1 MRRRVPE
8 LAALPVGALVGLV
21 SLETAGL
28 AMLLLIPAG
37 VVLKQRRAARIPL
50 LMVTFAVGY
59 LLAIGFFALRTSGI
73 LNGDGVDWG
82 VAALLR
88 EPGGRR
94 RRVVDRWHGHQRPC
108 STSRRAGREL
118 IEPNHQRVVVLPVSY
133 LGTPAV
139 KRLG

>member
-1 MRRRVPE
+1 VKRRVPE
-8 LAALPVGALVGLV
+8 LAALSVGALVGLV

-37 VVLKQRRAARIPL
+37 VVLKQRRAARIPF

-82 VAALLR
+82 VAAYFASLAGVGVALLIAGTVISVR
-88 EPGGRR
+88 ARHRGAE
-94 RRVVDRWHGHQRPC
+94 VV
-108 STSRRAGREL
+108 S
-118 IEPNHQRVVVLPVSY
+118 
-133 LGTPAV
+133 
-139 KRLG
+139 